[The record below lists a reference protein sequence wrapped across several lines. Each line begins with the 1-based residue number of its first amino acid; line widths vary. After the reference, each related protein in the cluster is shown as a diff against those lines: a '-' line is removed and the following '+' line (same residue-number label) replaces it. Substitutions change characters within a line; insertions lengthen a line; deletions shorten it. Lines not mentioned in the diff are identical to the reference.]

1 MQLSLSYLL
10 CFYAEMKKVGCVL
23 LKVTNSPISTSE
35 IKDTSIEVDPVYEG
49 ILGINLIENILD
61 FRGREWGIL

>member
-23 LKVTNSPISTSE
+23 SKIINSPLSTSE
-35 IKDTSIEVDPVYEG
+35 IKDISTEVDPVYER
-49 ILGINLIENILD
+49 ILGINLVENILD

>member
-10 CFYAEMKKVGCVL
+10 RFYAEMKKRGCVL
-23 LKVTNSPISTSE
+23 LKMTNSPISTSE
-35 IKDTSIEVDPVYEG
+35 IKDISTKVDPVYEG
-49 ILGINLIENILD
+49 ILAINLIENILD